1 MIDPL
6 WLLLIK
12 AIALSRQMLM
22 SRHSLFNGQ
31 SLAAALMLGAS
42 AAWVGTRFVLS
53 EEAGAPK
60 AHQEAV
66 RTAGFDD
73 DVRTI
78 IFTGRPLRVRNNEYI
93 KNWEENRQAEIK
105 ELTDKGIIPVE
116 SDFEKMGDEIT
127 DEVRPKCLLA
137 MLRVRTS

>member
-1 MIDPL
+1 
-6 WLLLIK
+6 
-12 AIALSRQMLM
+12 MLM
-22 SRHSLFNGQ
+22 RRHSLFNGQ

-42 AAWVGTRFVLS
+42 AVWIGTRFVLC
-53 EEAGAPK
+53 EEASAPK

-93 KNWEENRQAEIK
+93 QNWEENRRAEMK

-127 DEVRPKCLLA
+127 DEVRPESLA
-137 MLRVRTS
+137 PRCVLGLANNSTDDGQRSSVPHG